1 MAMKQQDRLVSLRV
15 DGEIDA
21 DIFANKKTEL
31 RDRMASLKLQMD
43 SLDRNRDEMADL
55 VSKVFELSQTLWEK
69 WLTADYHCK
78 RRILE
83 IICLNFRLDDVT
95 RMLRNEKA
103 LRRSRR
109 RASCP
114 VESGIQD
121 LNLRPLGPQPS
132 ALARL
137 R

>member
-1 MAMKQQDRLVSLRV
+1 MAMTQQDRLVNLRV

-21 DIFANKKTEL
+21 DMFANRKTEL

-43 SLDRNRDEMADL
+43 SLNRNRDEMADL
-55 VSKVFELSQTLWEK
+55 VSKVFELSQTLREK

-95 RMLRNEKA
+95 LCYEMRKPFDVLVEG
-103 LRRSRR
+103 LPVQWSRGDR
-109 RASCP
+109 
-114 VESGIQD
+114 I
-121 LNLRPLGPQPS
+121 
-132 ALARL
+132 
-137 R
+137 